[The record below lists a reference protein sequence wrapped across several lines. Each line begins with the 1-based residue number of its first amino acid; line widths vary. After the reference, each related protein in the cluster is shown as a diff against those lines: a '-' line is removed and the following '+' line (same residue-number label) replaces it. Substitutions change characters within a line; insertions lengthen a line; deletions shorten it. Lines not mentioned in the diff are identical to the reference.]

1 MFPSAQPGD
10 TQKRTLAPDDLNAVC
25 TIYSVNDPPPPPG
38 TDVNGGCAGCATAG
52 PPGDSGAP
60 VTFGLLA
67 AVLIACRRR
76 PRFAADG
83 RR

>member
-38 TDVNGGCAGCATAG
+38 TDVNGGCGACAAAGRAG
-52 PPGDSGAP
+52 DASALAA
-60 VTFGLLA
+60 FGILT
-67 AVLIACRRR
+67 AVLITRRR
-76 PRFAADG
+76 QARHVTRG